1 MPFSYGESFGPMIVD
16 CQWKRSSPTGPA
28 EHELGGSF
36 ERSCSSLLI
45 RFEAL
50 IVGLWCCGVL
60 RAESGARRQPVGWTS
75 SGGREQWARS
85 NGGPTKESETPP
97 KGAVEGGALRSAN
110 VVIVAMTR

>member
-1 MPFSYGESFGPMIVD
+1 MFRKKMPFSYGESFGPMIVD

-50 IVGLWCCGVL
+50 IVGLWV
-60 RAESGARRQPVGWTS
+60 
-75 SGGREQWARS
+75 
-85 NGGPTKESETPP
+85 
-97 KGAVEGGALRSAN
+97 
-110 VVIVAMTR
+110 